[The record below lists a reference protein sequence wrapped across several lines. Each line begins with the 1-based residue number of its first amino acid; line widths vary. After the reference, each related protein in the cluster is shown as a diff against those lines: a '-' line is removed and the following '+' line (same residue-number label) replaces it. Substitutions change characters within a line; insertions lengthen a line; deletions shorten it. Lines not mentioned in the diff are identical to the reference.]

1 MLTLRERLDRGDA
14 SAAITLTFDQR
25 RRSRLRARL
34 DDGREVALMLPRAL
48 VLRDGDLLGGD
59 LIARVVAAD
68 ERVSTARTPDP
79 TLLARAA
86 YHLGNRHVA
95 VEIGAGFARY
105 QHDHVLDDMVRSLGL
120 AVEIESV
127 AFEPEAGAYGGH
139 GHSHNHNH
147 PMVMVV
153 PDLDLSSSAVARPRA
168 EEILSDTDSGG
179 SRCSPQTPHR
189 EPNQSVEGP
198 E

>member
-1 MLTLRERLDRGDA
+1 MLTLRERLDGGDA

-139 GHSHNHNH
+139 GHSHGHTH
-147 PMVMVV
+147 
-153 PDLDLSSSAVARPRA
+153 SAVLLPRGGLGGAPAPPRICVA
-168 EEILSDTDSGG
+168 EDLFDAESTDGAEGLACGAHERG
-179 SRCSPQTPHR
+179 SR
-189 EPNQSVEGP
+189 PND
-198 E
+198 